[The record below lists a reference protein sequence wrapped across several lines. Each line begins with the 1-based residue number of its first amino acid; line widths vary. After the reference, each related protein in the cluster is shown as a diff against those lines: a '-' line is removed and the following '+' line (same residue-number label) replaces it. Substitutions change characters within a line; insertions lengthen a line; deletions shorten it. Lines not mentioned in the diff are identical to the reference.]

1 MYTVYKNLFRRGEL
15 NMKKLSVFIAA
26 LLLASLLLTSVAGAD
41 TYIFIYGGKW
51 YSSDSTGRKT
61 PLQDIPPKY
70 NDYLVRYDF
79 PVAVIQDV
87 SYLCDM
93 YYGTPVGL
101 LGLSSDKGI
110 NLRTAPNL
118 GDGYRGVQ
126 LHAGTTVYVYFS
138 FIDSTNR
145 EWYYC
150 TTAAGQTGFCRSN
163 FLKLYSFSLY

>member
-1 MYTVYKNLFRRGEL
+1 
-15 NMKKLSVFIAA
+15 MKKLSVFIAA

-51 YSSDSTGRKT
+51 YSSDSTTGRKT

-79 PVAVIQDV
+79 PVSVIQDV

-126 LHAGTTVYVYFS
+126 LHAGTTV
-138 FIDSTNR
+138 
-145 EWYYC
+145 
-150 TTAAGQTGFCRSN
+150 
-163 FLKLYSFSLY
+163 